1 MHLNIYDLVNIA
13 LSYSIFFIFLLTRRE
28 VKQNLELDF
37 FNMVNVAL
45 SCKIR
50 ILIDLYI
57 LFLERPDVKNVSRS
71 EMVRK
76 QKQ

>member
-13 LSYSIFFIFLLTRRE
+13 LSYSIFFFFLLTRRE

-37 FNMVNVAL
+37 FSMVNVAL

-57 LFLERPDVKNVSRS
+57 LFLERPDVKNVF
-71 EMVRK
+71 
-76 QKQ
+76 